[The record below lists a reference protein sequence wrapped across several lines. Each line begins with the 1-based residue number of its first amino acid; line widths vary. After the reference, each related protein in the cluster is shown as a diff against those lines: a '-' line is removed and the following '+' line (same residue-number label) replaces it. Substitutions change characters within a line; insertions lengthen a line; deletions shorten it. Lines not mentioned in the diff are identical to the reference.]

1 MFIHFALFVWIFV
14 VWILVTHPLP
24 ENFNL
29 DLWNN
34 WVEWTCTFGG
44 NLHLF
49 NLTSDLWWVP
59 WDRKQNVQAVTK
71 ILIEL
76 YALSS
81 VLTNTA
87 SFLIPVVI
95 LEKSCAAKSLCTVA
109 SILVHSSVL
118 SFILSIFVFSYAC
131 MKKKWIYNRHVKCL
145 FAKQKKQPL
154 MKQNNTNNQ

>member
-1 MFIHFALFVWIFV
+1 
-14 VWILVTHPLP
+14 
-24 ENFNL
+24 
-29 DLWNN
+29 
-34 WVEWTCTFGG
+34 
-44 NLHLF
+44 
-49 NLTSDLWWVP
+49 
-59 WDRKQNVQAVTK
+59 
-71 ILIEL
+71 
-76 YALSS
+76 LSS

-131 MKKKWIYNRHVKCL
+131 MKKKKWIYNRYVKYL
-145 FAKQKKQPL
+145 FAKQKNQPL